1 MLELP
6 SHAISDRH
14 ARGLR
19 RDSERRIR
27 DRRQSYRL
35 ERRPRKFGPRVR
47 MVHELLYGTLGPGRV
62 MMIEGTKR
70 FAMWTVC
77 DLNSAG
83 VYQLRGEILRKRGGE
98 VIEETHEFPVVATPH
113 FYERLI
119 QGFRYEG
126 HTLIT
131 TLIEIVRLL
140 MSEVGID
147 DAAPTEHWPTWNRCG
162 NVWFAL
168 DYGLAAGDI
177 PRHGEVVLRT
187 IMPIASLH
195 RSRFEDWQA
204 MRDAG
209 RYVSVSAPSMPMQSA
224 DPRNAR
230 QRVAQLAPS
239 ALLR

>member
-27 DRRQSYRL
+27 DRRASYRL
-35 ERRPRKFGPRVR
+35 DRRPRKFGPRVR

-62 MMIEGTKR
+62 MLLESNKR

-77 DLNSAG
+77 DLNPSG
-83 VYQLRGEILRKRGGE
+83 VYQLRGEVLRKRDGE

-131 TLIEIVRLL
+131 TMIEIVRLL
-140 MSEVGID
+140 MDEVGID
-147 DAAPTEHWPTWNRCG
+147 ESAPEDRWPTWNRCG
-162 NVWFAL
+162 NAWFAL

-177 PRHGEVVLRT
+177 PRYGEVVLRT
-187 IMPIASLH
+187 IMPVASLH
-195 RSRFEDWQA
+195 RSRLEDWQA

-209 RYVSVSAPSMPMQSA
+209 RFVSVSAPWTPASGDTQS
-224 DPRNAR
+224 PRRNPA
-230 QRVAQLAPS
+230 AQ
-239 ALLR
+239 ALPEELPR